1 MCALFNSDFIIIC
14 ILYDLRRKLRIL
26 VKLGNSD
33 CSVSLHLNSRID
45 RFCYAKE
52 GEDG

>member
-1 MCALFNSDFIIIC
+1 MYKLCNSDFIIMC
-14 ILYDLRRKLRIL
+14 RFCDLRRKLRTL

-33 CSVSLHLNSRID
+33 CSVSLHPNSRID

-52 GEDG
+52 G